1 MVLKQ
6 LISATLIFS
15 SLSTAALAGKP
26 QNYLYTSSDELEQ
39 LGPLLERQDIA
50 GVQIVYS
57 WKQLEGAPSMQKI
70 LWGAI
75 C

>member
-1 MVLKQ
+1 MTHNIEIICFFIGV
-6 LISATLIFS
+6 TPS
-15 SLSTAALAGKP
+15 SLKCGLAGKP

-57 WKQLEGAPSMQKI
+57 WK
-70 LWGAI
+70 
-75 C
+75 